1 MKKLVLLFGLFF
13 ISSSSYAQDKAAE
26 RYMQNLGD
34 QVVEIL
40 GSDSASSEATHE
52 RLRSLLESNFA
63 LTAMGKF
70 ALGKYWRG
78 ATPSEKSEFQNLFR
92 LSVIDHYIHRFE
104 THTNE
109 RFDVVGSRNEK
120 DGAIVVSSDLM
131 RPSGPPLRL
140 DWRLYRTGGIFKVYD
155 VLLDGISM
163 SITQRSEYS
172 SVIQKE
178 GHGVNG
184 LNKVMQAKWNAR
196 GH

>member
-1 MKKLVLLFGLFF
+1 MKKLLLIVGILF
-13 ISSSSYAQDKAAE
+13 ISPPSWAQDRAAE
-26 RYMQNLGD
+26 LYMQNLGD
-34 QVVEIL
+34 QVVDIL
-40 GSDSASSEATHE
+40 SSDSASSEVIHD

-63 LTAMGKF
+63 LRAMGKF
-70 ALGKYWRG
+70 ALGKYWRR
-78 ATPSEKSEFQNLFR
+78 ATPIEREEFQNLFR
-92 LSVIDHYIHRFE
+92 LSVVDHYIHRFE

-109 RFDVVGSRNEK
+109 RFDVVASRNEK

-140 DWRLYRTGGIFKVYD
+140 DWRLYRTGGRFKVYD
-155 VLLDGISM
+155 VLIDGISM

-172 SVIQKE
+172 AVIQKE
-178 GHGVNG
+178 GDGVNG